1 MNRFLKGLA
10 ALSVVV
16 SLAFAGCEKKSTV
29 TTEKKVT
36 SPGGTTTTIDEK
48 TIKQSG
54 DNPPPANGAQPVT
67 PNEVK

>member
-1 MNRFLKGLA
+1 MNRFLRGCAVLGVVASLGLI
-10 ALSVVV
+10 
-16 SLAFAGCEKKSTV
+16 GCEKKSTV